1 MSNPWA
7 IEASNITVEYRSPK
21 YKYTTFKEYVIN
33 ALKGKSGYT
42 RHKALDNVSIRV
54 AKGEAVALIGH
65 NGCGKSTLLRV
76 LAGIIEPD
84 GAIVK
89 TQGRIAPMIELG
101 AGFDH
106 ELSGTENIYL
116 SCTLMGL
123 SEAEITERLPEIVR
137 FAELEEF
144 IDMPFKNFS
153 SGMQARL
160 GFACATAVDPDIILA
175 DEVLAVGDSNF
186 AKKCLLKI
194 DALRQNGS
202 ALILVSHDPVA
213 VKNFCKRA
221 YVFENGVL
229 YFDGPTENALEFN
242 NKIMERRFKDSL
254 TLTSNYGVGR
264 ALNHRSAPKV
274 EPLPEVSRLTLKLV
288 QFNSVVENL
297 QTDSPFSLEFSFDLE
312 NANQVNGTLTLGFAI
327 VSDGGIRIIGGNNS
341 TLGNPLVTLDTNA
354 AQFIQASIE
363 FPKGLAELNSGTHH
377 LVLGIHDSE
386 FSRTIFCEVLGKI
399 TFVNPLDKSN
409 KDGEL
414 INIYNRCKMH
424 ISQPAWRH
432 TIENQ

>member
-33 ALKGKSGYT
+33 ALKGKKGYT
-42 RHKALDNVSIRV
+42 RHKALDKVSIRV

-65 NGCGKSTLLRV
+65 NGSGKSTLLRV
-76 LAGIIEPD
+76 LAGIIEPE

-194 DALRQNGS
+194 DALRQKGA
-202 ALILVSHDPVA
+202 ALILVSHDPGAVA
-213 VKNFCKRA
+213 AFCGRA
-221 YVFENGVL
+221 YVFNKGRQVYEGTSEEALKVHDQVMEARYYNSLMFESKQVQK
-229 YFDGPTENALEFN
+229 EEALEA
-242 NKIMERRFKDSL
+242 
-254 TLTSNYGVGR
+254 TSKQVK
-264 ALNHRSAPKV
+264 PP
-274 EPLPEVSRLTLKLV
+274 PLPDFSIISAGFFQKGEMSKLIEPTL
-288 QFNSVVENL
+288 
-297 QTDSPFSLEFSFDLE
+297 PFQLKFHISLSDIALILDHM
-312 NANQVNGTLTLGFAI
+312 TIGFAL
-327 VSDGGIRIIGGNNS
+327 VNQSGFRLFGGNN
-341 TLGNPLVTLDTNA
+341 TNYGKT
-354 AQFIQASIE
+354 IE
-363 FPKGLAELNSGTHH
+363 FPTKGKSEVTAEFDFPEGLPDLATNTYH
-377 LVLGIHDSE
+377 LVLGVHDSNL
-386 FSRTIFCEVLGKI
+386 SRTIFCEIISSVKFSNAKDSI
-399 TFVNPLDKSN
+399 N
-409 KDGEL
+409 KDTDTL
-414 INIYNRCKMH
+414 HVKDRTDFKLYFN
-424 ISQPAWRH
+424 
-432 TIENQ
+432 

>member
-21 YKYTTFKEYVIN
+21 YKYTTFKEYIIN

-42 RHKALDNVSIRV
+42 RHKALDNVSIQV

-65 NGCGKSTLLRV
+65 NGSGKSTLLRV
-76 LAGIIEPD
+76 LAGIIEPE
-84 GAIVK
+84 GATVS
-89 TQGRIAPMIELG
+89 THGRIAPMIELG

-123 SEAEITERLPEIVR
+123 SKVEITERLPEIVR

-194 DALRQNGS
+194 DALRQKGA
-202 ALILVSHDPVA
+202 ALILVSHDPGA
-213 VKNFCKRA
+213 VKSFCNRA
-221 YVFENGVL
+221 YVFERGVL
-229 YFDGPTENALEFN
+229 HFHGPTADALNFN
-242 NKIMERRFKDSL
+242 NEIMERRFKESL
-254 TLTSNYGVGR
+254 TLTS
-264 ALNHRSAPKV
+264 APNKIEGLTPSQFPSEQLLPTISDLILHQRQFSSTV
-274 EPLPEVSRLTLKLV
+274 EKL
-288 QFNSVVENL
+288 QSN
-297 QTDSPFSLEFSFDLE
+297 SPFSFEISFQL
-312 NANQVNGTLTLGFAI
+312 
-327 VSDGGIRIIGGNNS
+327 SGG
-341 TLGNPLVTLDTNA
+341 A
-354 AQFIQASIE
+354 
-363 FPKGLAELNSGTHH
+363 
-377 LVLGIHDSE
+377 
-386 FSRTIFCEVLGKI
+386 
-399 TFVNPLDKSN
+399 
-409 KDGEL
+409 L
-414 INIYNRCKMH
+414 INEALL
-424 ISQPAWRH
+424 SDLL
-432 TIENQ
+432 

>member
-1 MSNPWA
+1 MSDPWA
-7 IEASNITVEYRSPK
+7 IEASNITVEYRSPR

-33 ALKGKSGYT
+33 VLKGKGGYT

-65 NGCGKSTLLRV
+65 NGSGKSTLLRV
-76 LAGIIEPD
+76 LAGIIEPE

-144 IDMPFKNFS
+144 IAMPFKNYS

-194 DALRQNGS
+194 DALRQKGA
-202 ALILVSHDPVA
+202 ALILVSHDPGAVA
-213 VKNFCKRA
+213 TFCGRA
-221 YVFENGVL
+221 YVFNRGKKVYEG
-229 YFDGPTENALEFN
+229 TSKEAL
-242 NKIMERRFKDSL
+242 KVHDSIMEARYLNSL
-254 TLTSNYGVGR
+254 LIDTTR
-264 ALNHRSAPKV
+264 AKEKV
-274 EPLPEVSRLTLKLV
+274 EEVAVQVEPPQIPELSIISSGFFQNGEGTKIIEPTKPFKLKFHISLSDV
-288 QFNSVVENL
+288 NL
-297 QTDSPFSLEFSFDLE
+297 IIDQITI
-312 NANQVNGTLTLGFAI
+312 GFALI
-327 VSDGGIRIIGGNNS
+327 NQGGNRLFGGNNTHYGS
-341 TLGNPLVTLDTNA
+341 R
-354 AQFIQASIE
+354 IE
-363 FPKGLAELNSGTHH
+363 FLDRNKTQVTAEFDFPEGLPFLASNTYH
-377 LVLGIHDSE
+377 LVLGVHDSNL
-386 FSRTIFCEVLGKI
+386 SRTIFCEIVSSVN
-399 TFVNPLDKSN
+399 FSNPLDPIN
-409 KDGEL
+409 KDTDTL
-414 INIYNRCKMH
+414 LVKNRTKFE
-424 ISQPAWRH
+424 IFYQ
-432 TIENQ
+432 

>member
-21 YKYTTFKEYVIN
+21 YKYTTFKEYFIN
-33 ALKGKSGYT
+33 ALKGKSGHT

-65 NGCGKSTLLRV
+65 NGSGKSTLLRV
-76 LAGIIEPD
+76 LAGIIEPE
-84 GAIVK
+84 GATVK
-89 TQGRIAPMIELG
+89 TYGRIAPMIELG

-123 SEAEITERLPEIVR
+123 SNAEITERIPEIVR

-194 DALRQNGS
+194 DALRQKGA
-202 ALILVSHDPVA
+202 ALILVSHDPGA
-213 VKNFCKRA
+213 VRSFCKRA
-221 YVFENGVL
+221 YVFEKGIL
-229 YFDGPTENALEFN
+229 YFHGSTEEALNFN
-242 NKIMERRFKDSL
+242 NEIMERRFKDSL
-254 TLTSNYGVGR
+254 TLTSSHANVEELPLNY
-264 ALNHRSAPKV
+264 LQS
-274 EPLPEVSRLTLKLV
+274 EQSLPIISDLKLYLN
-288 QFNSVVENL
+288 QFNSEVENL
-297 QTDSPFSLEFSFDLE
+297 QVDSPFNFKISFSLSGESLVKKALTVGFAIISDAGLRIFGG
-312 NANQVNGTLTLGFAI
+312 NNLTLGSPI
-327 VSDGGIRIIGGNNS
+327 ETLNS
-341 TLGNPLVTLDTNA
+341 NTTQKLQT
-354 AQFIQASIE
+354 SIN
-363 FPKGLAELNSGTHH
+363 FPEGLSELNSGIHN

-386 FSRTIFCEVLGKI
+386 FARTIFCEVIGRI

-409 KDGEL
+409 QDRDLLTISE
-414 INIYNRCKMH
+414 RCK
-424 ISQPAWRH
+424 ITTSRAPLED
-432 TIENQ
+432 IP